1 VQISCYTSISKESY
15 TKATK
20 ILWSFEARLSAPW
33 EPGPPSSRKKGYEG
47 PESHRLGAIAIG
59 GTGSTLTKGPCGQE
73 RSAQVKRASF
83 EEKEPAG
90 RVFTAP
96 RVGYLPRRPDDSMR
110 SSRAVRLPVK
120 CYDYGGGVCSGGAGN
135 GPGGRSTRATSC
147 HSAIDVGSGPHQT
160 SRPSNPGSG
169 SYNPRLAQEETP
181 GEWKSRGSM
190 EAVPGPFKRGEG
202 DPGVR

>member
-1 VQISCYTSISKESY
+1 
-15 TKATK
+15 
-20 ILWSFEARLSAPW
+20 LSAPW

-110 SSRAVRLPVK
+110 SSRAARLPVK

-147 HSAIDVGSGPHQT
+147 HCGGCWERTPPNVASKQ
-160 SRPSNPGSG
+160 SRVSV
-169 SYNPRLAQEETP
+169 YIPRLAQEETP
-181 GEWKSRGSM
+181 GE
-190 EAVPGPFKRGEG
+190 
-202 DPGVR
+202 